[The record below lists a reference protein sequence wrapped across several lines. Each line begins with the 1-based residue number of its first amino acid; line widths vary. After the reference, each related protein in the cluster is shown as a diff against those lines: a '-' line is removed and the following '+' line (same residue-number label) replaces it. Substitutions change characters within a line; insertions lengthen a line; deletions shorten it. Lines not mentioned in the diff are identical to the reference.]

1 MPACARSEV
10 IHAHRKK
17 QKGARATSKRSS
29 CFVCMHTEKSKRGH
43 VQHQSVAAAL
53 YACTQEKAR
62 GHMQHQRVAAALY
75 ACTVWFS
82 TNMRRTRETLL
93 VVTTQPE
100 REYGTRRLSGT
111 AHTHTHTHTYTHIYK
126 YTHIHMHTHT
136 NTHTCRHWQLPCVT
150 VALPSSAAHVVEML
164 LPADYPSKENALN
177 DGMLCRKRTEKACA
191 GLACCP

>member
-1 MPACARSEV
+1 M
-10 IHAHRKK
+10 HAHRKK

-111 AHTHTHTHTYTHIYK
+111 AHTHTHTHT
-126 YTHIHMHTHT
+126 HIHTFT
-136 NTHTCRHWQLPCVT
+136 NTHTYICTHTQTHTHAGIGSFHVSLWLCL
-150 VALPSSAAHVVEML
+150 ALPPMWWRCCCQPTIPPRKMRLMMECFAGNVQKRHVR
-164 LPADYPSKENALN
+164 
-177 DGMLCRKRTEKACA
+177 G
-191 GLACCP
+191 